1 MALEE
6 ELSLLDQ
13 LLVVAAAEREEQ
25 VNKDSASNQLNEDE
39 FFLSKIAAND
49 LKAFEKPTSGC
60 SKKVKSQSKSIKKLS
75 LVHSGD
81 TDSSDDESNRD
92 YQNSKYN
99 ESGQEIKHLFPEAK
113 SSSSEFVQAVQKTW
127 KPNKDIP
134 LASKK
139 SSSSFFGADAQ
150 NTVNKIPDFFG
161 IRITNPLISSSA
173 LQDRM
178 INRSL
183 VTMAQIKHFVK
194 TVSTDQDWVVAG
206 CVVQKSAVR
215 TSQNGHQYMIWTL
228 SDLQNDL
235 RTVSMFLFR
244 VAYKELWKTVVGQ
257 VVGVLNPSVM
267 DNKDGSR
274 HEATL
279 SIDNHQR
286 VMLLGQ
292 AKDFGYCKSKK
303 KDGENCTAFVNTNRC
318 TFCIYHV
325 KQEYQKCSIRSEL
338 QSKFSG
344 GGLNKLRNKV
354 LGKNEVF
361 YAGKSYTAIPATKSK
376 KLMAKDN
383 KLLSF
388 LDSKDGIKTSPSFN
402 KQKRGVAT
410 SLEISRA
417 QRVKDMQM
425 LKKLNGSGDLLS
437 GLETKNTFNKGEV
450 SSEVTLEDS
459 RKTALDVIAK
469 LKEKNSKLNDNITMD
484 VDTSKL
490 KLLRNLHSTPAP
502 KLSTTQNSL
511 IDLNS
516 PVQNRSKIKALQW
529 VQHNGPIDK
538 NNPTGTKNSGVKRF
552 LESDEVTVAKKTK
565 LDAEQI
571 QFSDRFKKIMAL
583 TSAHADLLEQRDLD
597 EQDKYFNK
605 LEVRE
610 RMEEK
615 MMSTYKIQCKAV
627 RCLDCK
633 YTSFS
638 AAQKCKDAK
647 HKFRVFDAIKRFFK
661 CGNCGNRTVSL
672 EICPLLSCKNCGST
686 KWEKTTMM
694 KEKIA
699 KIGDGLSIRGGEQT
713 FVNSVVTDANINLLV
728 PES

>member
-1 MALEE
+1 MELE

-13 LLVVAAAEREEQ
+13 LLAVAAVEKAEED
-25 VNKDSASNQLNEDE
+25 NKDSVNEDE
-39 FFLSKIAAND
+39 YFLSKLAAND
-49 LKAFEKPTSGC
+49 LKSIDNPSSITSR
-60 SKKVKSQSKSIKKLS
+60 SKKVSVKSKSVKKLS
-75 LVHSGD
+75 LIHSGD

-99 ESGQEIKHLFPEAK
+99 ECGQGIKHLFPEAK
-113 SSSSEFVQAVQKTW
+113 SSEFVQTVQKTW

-134 LASKK
+134 LASKDSEK
-139 SSSSFFGADAQ
+139 PSTSFFGTQAQ
-150 NTVNKIPDFFG
+150 NKIPDFFG

-178 INRSL
+178 TNRSL
-183 VTMAQIKHFVK
+183 VTMAQMKIFVK
-194 TVSTDQDWVVAG
+194 TVQADQDWVVAG
-206 CVVQKSAVR
+206 CVVQKSTIK
-215 TSQNGHQYMIWTL
+215 TSQKGHQYLIWTL

-235 RTVSMFLFR
+235 RSVSMFLFR
-244 VAYKELWKTVVGQ
+244 SAYKELWKTTVGQ

-267 DNKDGSR
+267 ENKDGSR

-286 VMLLGQ
+286 VMLLGPS
-292 AKDFGYCKSKK
+292 KDFGYCKSKK
-303 KDGENCTAFVNTNRC
+303 KDGEKCTAFVNTNRC
-318 TFCIYHV
+318 TYCIYHV

-338 QSKFSG
+338 QSKFAG

-361 YAGKSYTAIPATKSK
+361 YAGKSYTAIPAKKSK
-376 KLMAKDN
+376 KLIEKDN
-383 KLLSF
+383 KLLSS
-388 LDSKDGIKTSPSFN
+388 LVNKDGIKTSPALKVN
-402 KQKRGVAT
+402 KQKRGLAT
-410 SLEISRA
+410 SLETTRA

-425 LKKLNGSGDLLS
+425 LKKLNGSGDLLT
-437 GLETKNTFNKGEV
+437 GLETKNTFNSAEM
-450 SSEVTLEDS
+450 SSGVTLEDS

-469 LKEKNSKLNDNITMD
+469 LKSRTPKLSDPTEIT
-484 VDTSKL
+484 VDSSKL
-490 KLLRNLHSTPAP
+490 KLLKGLQSGPAP
-502 KLSTTQNSL
+502 KLSTPQNSL

-516 PVQNRSKIKALQW
+516 PVRSRSKVRALQW
-529 VQHNGPIDK
+529 VQQNGPIDK
-538 NNPTGTKNSGVKRF
+538 NNPTGSKKSGVKRF
-552 LESDEVTVAKKTK
+552 LESDEDAASKKAK
-565 LDAEQI
+565 LDSEKN

-583 TSAHADLLEQRDLD
+583 TSAHADLLEQQDLN
-597 EQDKYFNK
+597 EQDKYFDK
-605 LEVRE
+605 LELRE

-627 RCLDCK
+627 QCLDCK

-638 AAQKCKDAK
+638 AAQNCKDKK
-647 HKFRVFDAIKRFFK
+647 HKFKVFDAMKRFFK

-672 EICPLLSCKNCGST
+672 QICPLVSCNNCGSS
-686 KWEKTTMM
+686 KWERTTMM

-699 KIGDGLSIRGGEQT
+699 KIGDELSIRGGEQM

-728 PES
+728 PQS

>member
-1 MALEE
+1 MALE
-6 ELSLLDQ
+6 ELSLLEQ
-13 LLVVAAAEREEQ
+13 LLVVASTEKEGQ
-25 VNKDSASNQLNEDE
+25 VNKDNANNQLNEDE
-39 FFLSKIAAND
+39 FFLSKIAASD
-49 LKAFEKPTSGC
+49 LKAFEKPSSVNLC
-60 SKKVKSQSKSIKKLS
+60 SKRVVKSSSRSVKKLS
-75 LVHSGD
+75 LIHTGD

-92 YQNSKYN
+92 YQNKKYN
-99 ESGQEIKHLFPEAK
+99 ESGQEIKHLLPEAT
-113 SSSSEFVQAVQKTW
+113 SSASEFVQVVRKTW

-150 NTVNKIPDFFG
+150 NTINKIPDFFG

-183 VTMAQIKHFVK
+183 VTMAQMKLFVK

-215 TSQNGHQYMIWTL
+215 TSQNGYQYMIWTL

-244 VAYKELWKTVVGQ
+244 MAYKQLWKTVVGQ

-267 DNKDGSR
+267 DHKDGSR

-318 TFCIYHV
+318 TYCIYHV

-361 YAGKSYTAIPATKSK
+361 YAGKSYTATKSK

-388 LDSKDGIKTSPSFN
+388 LNSKDGINTSPSFN
-402 KQKRGVAT
+402 KQKKGVAT

-417 QRVKDMQM
+417 QRVKDIQM

-437 GLETKNTFNKGEV
+437 GLETKKIFNKGEV

-469 LKEKNSKLNDNITMD
+469 LKEKTSKLSDNIPVE
-484 VDTSKL
+484 VDSPKL
-490 KLLRNLHSTPAP
+490 KLLKNLRSNPAP

-516 PVQNRSKIKALQW
+516 PIRNRSKIKALQW

-538 NNPTGTKNSGVKRF
+538 NNPTNAKNSGVKRF
-552 LESDEVTVAKKTK
+552 LESNEVTLAKKTK
-565 LDAEQI
+565 LDSEKI
-571 QFSDRFKKIMAL
+571 QFSDRFKKIMAQ

-647 HKFRVFDAIKRFFK
+647 HKFKVFDAIKRFFK

-713 FVNSVVTDANINLLV
+713 FLHSDVMDANINLLV
-728 PES
+728 PDS